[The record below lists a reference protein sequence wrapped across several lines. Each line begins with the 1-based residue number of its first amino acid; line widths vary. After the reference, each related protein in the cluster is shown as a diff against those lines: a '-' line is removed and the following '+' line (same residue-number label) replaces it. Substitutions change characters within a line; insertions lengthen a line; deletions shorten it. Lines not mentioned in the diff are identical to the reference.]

1 MTKAEKESLP
11 CEGVRPGGEEKE
23 RILTTQLVLRGH
35 ALEWQEAQGNEN
47 TPLAASGGK
56 LIWDAARISW
66 ILIHGQ
72 GVGRHSFLRVKI
84 SAVGEALRRGSS
96 G

>member
-56 LIWDAARISW
+56 PIWECSKNKLDFNTWA
-66 ILIHGQ
+66 G
-72 GVGRHSFLRVKI
+72 G
-84 SAVGEALRRGSS
+84 GEAQFSESEDQCG